1 MKTETPGRK
10 AGRQNGDEAMSRIT
24 HALYSRTRTSRAE
37 RECWLALLACNKAAR
52 HGRMSYSQ
60 VRYARR
66 DLAAARNEP
75 EGSWSR

>member
-1 MKTETPGRK
+1 M
-10 AGRQNGDEAMSRIT
+10 RIP
-24 HALYSRTRTSRAE
+24 HAFYSRTRTSRAE

-52 HGRMSYSQ
+52 HGRMSFSQ

-75 EGSWSR
+75 DGWWSR